1 MSKAQSEELNGL
13 HPAKIKEI
21 VESLKNPEVLKAVSG
36 PWRARVQWQGGFR
49 AKAYMR
55 THTIELDEPAGLDAT
70 DLAASAHEYI
80 LSAVGGCMMV
90 GFVLNATKKGIKI
103 HDLEIALEGNF
114 ENILKWAGLSNEG
127 NPGYPAINA
136 KVFVK
141 ADADEKTL
149 REIWKLA
156 VDGSP
161 VTQTVARETKIITD
175 FEAV

>member
-1 MSKAQSEELNGL
+1 MRSGDGDIDIHNL
-13 HPAKIKEI
+13 HIAFD
-21 VESLKNPEVLKAVSG
+21 
-36 PWRARVQWQGGFR
+36 FR
-49 AKAYMR
+49 FS
-55 THTIELDEPAGLDAT
+55 HSIPQAGND
-70 DLAASAHEYI
+70 
-80 LSAVGGCMMV
+80 
-90 GFVLNATKKGIKI
+90 GIKI

-161 VTQTVARETKIITD
+161 VTQTVARETKIITE

>member
-103 HDLEIALEGNF
+103 HDLENTGDHELVFTTVEF
-114 ENILKWAGLSNEG
+114 LKSA
-127 NPGYPAINA
+127 NPP
-136 KVFVK
+136 
-141 ADADEKTL
+141 
-149 REIWKLA
+149 LA
-156 VDGSP
+156 VPDK
-161 VTQTVARETKIITD
+161 VRLTA
-175 FEAV
+175 A